1 MARNIRNDKGYC
13 TVAMNMHAVFMSRPS
28 IRIPES
34 AVLEFEEV
42 EDMDWSEGLA
52 LDDLIEWVNGVAAR
66 FRPSDIGEDSRASGE
81 FSPRSFRHYQTLGC
95 IDPPERAGKEVRY
108 GFRHYV
114 QALLLRKLL
123 WERVPSERIVTLMA
137 GRSTAETKGML
148 FEGIEIVVRPGEA
161 ADVEEVE
168 SWKRIRVTPGVELHL
183 RHDLPK
189 PRPAEL
195 KKLLAHLETALRK
208 NL

>member
-1 MARNIRNDKGYC
+1 
-13 TVAMNMHAVFMSRPS
+13 MHRASVSRDQA

-42 EDMDWSEGLA
+42 EAMDWSEGLP
-52 LDDLIEWVNGVAAR
+52 LMELLEWVNQVAAR
-66 FRPSDIGEDSRASGE
+66 FRPSDIGRDSRASGE
-81 FSPRSFRHYQTLGC
+81 FSARSFRHYQTLGC
-95 IDPPERAGKEVRY
+95 IDAPERAGKGVRY
-108 GFRHYV
+108 RFRHYV

-123 WERVPSERIVTLMA
+123 WERVPSERITELMA
-137 GRSTAETKGML
+137 GRSTAETKQLL
-148 FEGIEIVVRPGEA
+148 FEGIEIVVRHGEA
-161 ADVEEVE
+161 ADAEEVE
-168 SWKRIRVTPGVELHL
+168 RWKRIRVTAGVELHL

-189 PRPAEL
+189 PRPKEL

>member
-1 MARNIRNDKGYC
+1 
-13 TVAMNMHAVFMSRPS
+13 
-28 IRIPES
+28 
-34 AVLEFEEV
+34 
-42 EDMDWSEGLA
+42 MDWSEGLS
-52 LDDLIEWVNGVAAR
+52 LSELLEWVNAVAAR
-66 FRPSDIGEDSRASGE
+66 FRPPDIGEDSRASGE
-81 FSPRSFRHYQTLGC
+81 FSPRSFRHYQTLGA

-108 GFRHYV
+108 RFRHYV

-123 WERVPSERIVTLMA
+123 WERVPSERITALMA
-137 GRSTAETKGML
+137 GRSTAETRQLL
-148 FEGIEIVVRPGEA
+148 FDGIEIVVRHGATSAEI
-161 ADVEEVE
+161 EEVE

>member
-1 MARNIRNDKGYC
+1 MTRIIKNDKAYC
-13 TVAMNMHAVFMSRPS
+13 TVAMNMHAVLMSQRSS
-28 IRIPES
+28 IRIPAS
-34 AVLEFEEV
+34 AVREFEEV

-52 LDDLIEWVNGVAAR
+52 LDDLIEWVNDVAAR

-108 GFRHYV
+108 LFRHYV

-123 WERVPSERIVTLMA
+123 WERVPSERITELIA
-137 GRSTAETKGML
+137 GRSTAETKQLL
-148 FEGIEIVVRPGEA
+148 FEGIEIVARHGEA
-161 ADVEEVE
+161 EEEVE
-168 SWKRIRVTPGVELHL
+168 SWKRIRVTAGVELHV

-189 PRPAEL
+189 PRPKEL

>member
-1 MARNIRNDKGYC
+1 
-13 TVAMNMHAVFMSRPS
+13 MHRASVSRDQA

-34 AVLEFEEV
+34 AVREFEEV
-42 EDMDWSEGLA
+42 EAMDWSEGLA
-52 LDDLIEWVNGVAAR
+52 LSELLRWVNQVAAR

-108 GFRHYV
+108 RFRHYV

-123 WERVPSERIVTLMA
+123 WERVPSERIVTLIA
-137 GRSTAETKGML
+137 GRSTAETKQLL
-148 FEGIEIVVRPGEA
+148 FEGIEIVARQGG
-161 ADVEEVE
+161 ADAEKVE
-168 SWKRIRVTPGVELHL
+168 SWKRIRVTPGVELHV

>member
-1 MARNIRNDKGYC
+1 
-13 TVAMNMHAVFMSRPS
+13 MHRASVSRDQA

-42 EDMDWSEGLA
+42 EAMDWSEGLA
-52 LDDLIEWVNGVAAR
+52 LMELLEWVNGVAAR
-66 FRPSDIGEDSRASGE
+66 FRPPDIGEDSRASGE

-108 GFRHYV
+108 RFRHYV

-123 WERVPSERIVTLMA
+123 WERVPSERITALIA
-137 GRSTAETKGML
+137 GRSTAETKQLL
-148 FEGIEIVVRPGEA
+148 FEGIEIVARQGEA
-161 ADVEEVE
+161 EEVE